1 MALFVFE
8 SNTSGHYSYS
18 NRIVLSSPGTI
29 RIRIEYLWP
38 LFVFAS
44 NTYLTKNHYSYS
56 NRIPLATIRIRFEYV
71 SHPKPLFVFAS
82 NTYGHY
88 SYSNRITLPDIR
100 RYSNRLE
107 NVDLHP
113 CVTDRGTAYGGGGLN
128 VAK

>member
-1 MALFVFE
+1 MALFVFD

-38 LFVFAS
+38 LVVFAS

-56 NRIPLATIRIRFEYV
+56 LRIPLATIRIRFEYV

-82 NTYGHY
+82 NTSGHY
-88 SYSNRITLPDIR
+88 SYSLRMYISHPKPLFVFASNTSGQYN
-100 RYSNRLE
+100 YSYSL
-107 NVDLHP
+107 
-113 CVTDRGTAYGGGGLN
+113 GI
-128 VAK
+128 